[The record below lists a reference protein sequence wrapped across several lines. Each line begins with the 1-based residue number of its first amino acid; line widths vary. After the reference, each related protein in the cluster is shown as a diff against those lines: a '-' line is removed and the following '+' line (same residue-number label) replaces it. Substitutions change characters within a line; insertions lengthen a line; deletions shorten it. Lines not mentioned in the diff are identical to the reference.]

1 LLEPESAIA
10 PHRNQHPLLL
20 TPHYTTT
27 SAGGRPTST
36 SKWRSSASFAIEV
49 RINAPAEFPHTG
61 ERSVVADKLLQIATG
76 ISPFLPV
83 NTPLSAVSILTHTIL
98 FIFRLPLFLVYAAS
112 YFVLFHHL
120 PLPVIARK
128 MALWGL
134 MAIPGI
140 WWVDL
145 QLDGVKRGTL
155 SDQPLHRF
163 PHPGSII
170 AANFTSPIDAVYLA
184 AIFDPVFTVS
194 YPGERRV
201 ERVSLFGAIIQAL
214 APVKTAPPP
223 GAKLV
228 EIKDLL
234 KAYPDRVI
242 AVFPESGTSNGK
254 AVLPFSPSLV
264 ETPSDV
270 PMFPVSIRYAPPD
283 VTTPVP
289 GLWFGFLW
297 SLLSRPTSCIRVRIA
312 DSQLNTAA
320 ANTDSAHSSN
330 GTGELKFRGDGSTS
344 TSAEEKRVLDRVG
357 EALARLGRVKRVGLT
372 MKDKAAFVNA
382 YNKKKP

>member
-1 LLEPESAIA
+1 MEKYSQF
-10 PHRNQHPLLL
+10 RD
-20 TPHYTTT
+20 
-27 SAGGRPTST
+27 R
-36 SKWRSSASFAIEV
+36 
-49 RINAPAEFPHTG
+49 
-61 ERSVVADKLLQIATG
+61 ATG

-83 NTPLSAVSILTHTIL
+83 TTALSAVSLATHAVL
-98 FIFRLPLFLVYAAS
+98 FTFRLPFFIAYAVS
-112 YFVLFHHL
+112 YFVFFHHL

-163 PHPGSII
+163 PHPGSVI

-184 AIFDPVFTVS
+184 AIFDPIFTVS

-201 ERVSLFGAIIQAL
+201 QRVSLFGAVMQAL
-214 APVKTAPPP
+214 SRVQAAPPP
-223 GAKLV
+223 DAKLV
-228 EIKDLL
+228 DIKDLL
-234 KAYPDRVI
+234 KTYPDRVI
-242 AVFPESGTSNGK
+242 AVFPECGTSNGK
-254 AVLPFSPSLV
+254 AILPFSPSLV

-270 PMFPVSIRYAPPD
+270 AIFPVSIRYTPQD
-283 VTTPVP
+283 VTSPVP
-289 GLWFGFLW
+289 GLWFRFLW
-297 SLLSRPTSCIRVRIA
+297 NLLSRPTICIRVRIA
-312 DSQLNTAA
+312 ESQLNTAVP
-320 ANTDSAHSSN
+320 SSN
-330 GTGELKFRGDGSTS
+330 GAHNSNPLSDLRYRKDSFSE

-372 MKDKAAFVNA
+372 MRDKAAFVTA
-382 YNKKKP
+382 YNSKKKS